1 MTEAIILAGGFGTRL
16 REAVPNLPKPMA
28 PINGRP
34 FLEHQM
40 DYWIAQGVSRF
51 IISVGFRADQI
62 ISHFGDSY
70 RNCEV
75 VYADEKQPLGTGG
88 GLLFAAQK
96 LVGTGP
102 FLAMNGDTFFEV
114 DLQTLSDFHRQQGAT
129 VSVGLF
135 EVLNNDRYMGVQL
148 NTDGEIISFKS
159 EIGASQLANGG
170 IYLMNRDLFDGLPW
184 QPGERFSLE
193 DDLFGHCRH
202 SHKKLCGMVY
212 KGKFIDIGLPGDYHR
227 ADTVIEN

>member
-1 MTEAIILAGGFGTRL
+1 
-16 REAVPNLPKPMA
+16 
-28 PINGRP
+28 
-34 FLEHQM
+34 M